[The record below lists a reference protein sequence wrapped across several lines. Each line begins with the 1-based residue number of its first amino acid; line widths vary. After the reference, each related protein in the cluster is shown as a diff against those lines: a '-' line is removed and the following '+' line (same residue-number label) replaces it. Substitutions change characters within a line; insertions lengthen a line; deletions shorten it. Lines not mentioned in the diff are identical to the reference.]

1 VLDTARVANPGVT
14 MEMGRKALGA
24 LGLNGPAALRRIGN
38 LSGGEKARVALAS
51 FSLVPHN
58 VLLLDEA
65 SNHLDAQTINVLTGA
80 LQVRGRERC
89 ALLACFGAAGWVR
102 TWPVPG

>member
-1 VLDTARVANPGVT
+1 MLDTARVANPGVT